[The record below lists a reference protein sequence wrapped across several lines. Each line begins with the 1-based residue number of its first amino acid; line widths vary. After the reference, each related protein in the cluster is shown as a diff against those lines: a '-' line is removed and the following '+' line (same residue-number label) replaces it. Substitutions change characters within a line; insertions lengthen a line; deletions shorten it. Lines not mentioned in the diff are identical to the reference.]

1 MTDSSK
7 VALLGLDRAELTS
20 LVESLGEPA
29 YRGQQLRDAIYR
41 QRVEAVEEISTLSQS
56 LRGKLTEK
64 GVSVGLPRIA
74 QRFVSQDGTVRYLV
88 ALADGQSVETVWMPE
103 GDGGE
108 AGDGSEAGE
117 LAERFAESDSSGT
130 SGARAPIEK
139 QEPIEA
145 LKRCA
150 TQKLTDQTPDRKQE
164 QEPGWRQ
171 EQKPERGREEKQKS
185 GCGQEQIRDRGQQDS
200 DRGQQHDSDQRQ
212 GQRYGSD
219 QRQSQ
224 RRVQGQNQGRSTICI
239 SSQVGCAVDC
249 QFCLTALLGVKRNLS
264 SGEIVGQ
271 VCAVLKDQQVSPPED
286 RINLVFMGMGE
297 PFLNYENFVKAARLL
312 VEEVGIAERRMTV
325 STAGIVPR
333 IHDFGAEKIRPKLAI
348 SLNAS
353 NDALRTR
360 LMPLNKKWNLE
371 MLMAAAK
378 EYPLRTREWITFE
391 YVLLGGVNDGP
402 ENAREVVELLRGMR
416 CKVNL
421 IALNPGPGIE
431 FATPD
436 RERVVEFQKILRE
449 SGVPAYVRRPR
460 GRDIYAAC
468 GQLKRTVEI
477 ATAPAQ

>member
-1 MTDSSK
+1 MADLSQIS
-7 VALLGLDRAELTS
+7 LLGLDRFELAA
-20 LVESLGEPA
+20 LVESFTEPP
-29 YRGQQLRDAIYR
+29 YRAKQLLEAVYR
-41 QRVEAVEEISTLSQS
+41 QRAESIEQISTLSQQ
-56 LRGKLTEK
+56 LRLKLAEK
-64 GVSVGLPRIA
+64 GVSVGLPRIEN
-74 QRFVSQDGTVRYLV
+74 RFVSQDGTVRYLI
-88 ALADGQSVETVWMPE
+88 AFADGQSVETVWMPE

-117 LAERFAESDSSGT
+117 LAERFAEGSSLGIA
-130 SGARAPIEK
+130 GARTGSENNDPIAMPK
-139 QEPIEA
+139 RGAAREP
-145 LKRCA
+145 
-150 TQKLTDQTPDRKQE
+150 
-164 QEPGWRQ
+164 
-171 EQKPERGREEKQKS
+171 
-185 GCGQEQIRDRGQQDS
+185 
-200 DRGQQHDSDQRQ
+200 
-212 GQRYGSD
+212 
-219 QRQSQ
+219 RQS
-224 RRVQGQNQGRSTICI
+224 QGQNQGRSTICI

-249 QFCLTALLGVKRNLS
+249 QFCLTALLGVKRNLTA
-264 SGEIVGQ
+264 GEIVGQ
-271 VCAVLKDQQVSPPED
+271 VCAVLKDQKASPPAD

-333 IHDFGAEKIRPKLAI
+333 IHDFGRESIRPKLAI

-371 MLMAAAK
+371 MLMAAARA
-378 EYPLRTREWITFE
+378 YPLRTREWITFE

-402 ENAREVVELLRGMR
+402 ENAKEVAELLCGMR

-431 FATPD
+431 FTTPD
-436 RERVVEFQKILRE
+436 TERVAMFQKILRE
-449 SGVPAYVRRPR
+449 AGIPAFLRRPR

-477 ATAPAQ
+477 ATAPAP